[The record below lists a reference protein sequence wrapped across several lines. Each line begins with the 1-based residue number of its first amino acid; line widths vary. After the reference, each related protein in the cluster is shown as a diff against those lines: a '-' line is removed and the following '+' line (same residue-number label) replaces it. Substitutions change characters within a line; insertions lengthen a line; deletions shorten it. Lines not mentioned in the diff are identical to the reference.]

1 MLSSISW
8 SYKLNLWTS
17 IYSMDV
23 YVPQWQCWC
32 CSWCEIR
39 KIKCG
44 NRKIKHLP
52 KWATYPPL
60 PSFPYRKVPKLL
72 TACTDRM
79 GFLTSF
85 DIYNCEEPNPSI
97 TIHTPFLS
105 LTVWLAAVVHEP
117 SVIAL
122 WASVND
128 SILELQ
134 KSTFN
139 NCHSPLKPLQQR
151 YRCANEVFFSSD
163 KRNTQDIWS
172 LDIRTSCKAPEYANR
187 F

>member
-1 MLSSISW
+1 
-8 SYKLNLWTS
+8 
-17 IYSMDV
+17 
-23 YVPQWQCWC
+23 
-32 CSWCEIR
+32 
-39 KIKCG
+39 
-44 NRKIKHLP
+44 
-52 KWATYPPL
+52 
-60 PSFPYRKVPKLL
+60 
-72 TACTDRM
+72 M

-151 YRCANEVFFSSD
+151 YQRANEVFFSSD